1 MLSYA
6 ITAEN
11 LSDWAEM
18 AGIEAVIIDKDTS
31 VPRFKNELR
40 WSDAAYRLR

>member
-11 LSDWAEM
+11 LTDFAEM
-18 AGIEAVIIDKDTS
+18 AGIEAVVIDKNTS
-31 VPRFKNELR
+31 VQRFKNELL
-40 WSDAAYRLR
+40 WSEAAYRLR